1 MTNIGNPLG
10 NYHWFIG
17 QIPPNWNEISQKSN
31 WNDAHGNRVKVRIP
45 SMHPVS
51 GNDSTSLRDQDL
63 PWAIVSQ
70 PTSHGSRNLT
80 STGIWGGEWVIGFF
94 IDEDKQLP
102 VITQVLGNNLTEY
115 EINESINGTTQGR
128 RVNRFNGGLV
138 SGPHQTIGSRSSSSI
153 FTENDR
159 RFFDRAKT

>member
-80 STGIWGGEWVIGFF
+80 STGLWGGEWVIGFF

-115 EINESINGTTQGR
+115 EINESINGTTQGK

-138 SGPHQTIGSRSSSSI
+138 SGPHQTIGFRSATSI